1 MENTQTNDIYIRVLL
16 CDGCE
21 SHGNNWRQMGSDE
34 CDHLGECPAAGGAA
48 TDLIRQ
54 TKAGS

>member
-21 SHGNNWRQMGSDE
+21 SHGNNWRQMGNDE
-34 CDHLGECPAAGGAA
+34 CDHLGEYPAAGGAA
-48 TDLIRQ
+48 TDLI
-54 TKAGS
+54 